1 MVDLKLF
8 DKNPLAQE
16 IVEMEEYVEILKSE
30 LIHRVEYDETYEP
43 DSFEG
48 KIKELTNKKAIISIR
63 SEIASK
69 ESFIK
74 ELTMK
79 LLRDKEVVMV
89 AYQDYLKV
97 KPKFFEKLNT
107 LELKT
112 DFHKNFFNYLR
123 AELAS
128 YEKWLHVEQ
137 SNYSITQ
144 NTGIIEGIVH
154 YYSNL
159 DYAIKEH
166 EQFKK

>member
-1 MVDLKLF
+1 
-8 DKNPLAQE
+8 
-16 IVEMEEYVEILKSE
+16 
-30 LIHRVEYDETYEP
+30 
-43 DSFEG
+43 
-48 KIKELTNKKAIISIR
+48 
-63 SEIASK
+63 
-69 ESFIK
+69 
-74 ELTMK
+74 
-79 LLRDKEVVMV
+79 MV